1 MQFSLKYR
9 MKNKRIFSAIDY
21 MCVHVFKIEK
31 KKNVTLGYKC
41 KRINQFEMMLETI
54 VMIIF
59 YKVE

>member
-31 KKNVTLGYKC
+31 KKKC
-41 KRINQFEMMLETI
+41 YIRI
-54 VMIIF
+54 
-59 YKVE
+59 